1 MRAEVAGE
9 RLLRLAIATDPARG
23 GTGRPGIVYASTP
36 QGGLRRNL
44 TREEA
49 DAFWAWAVVEVLRHT
64 GVRVEELLELTH
76 RSLAAYTLPTTGE
89 VIPLVQI
96 TPSNSRILQVTRYG
110 SAGPRPEGMV
120 MTVNFEL
127 DGQEF
132 IALNGGPE
140 FTFNEAISF
149 QVNCESQ
156 EEVDE
161 FWTKLSDGG
170 EEGPCGWLKDK
181 YGVSWQIV
189 PTVLDEL
196 IRDSDPEKSQPAM
209 KAMLGMR
216 KIDIAELQ
224 RAADQA

>member
-1 MRAEVAGE
+1 M
-9 RLLRLAIATDPARG
+9 AT
-23 GTGRPGIVYASTP
+23 
-36 QGGLRRNL
+36 L
-44 TREEA
+44 TRIIPCLWFDTEGEEA
-49 DAFWAWAVVEVLRHT
+49 AAF
-64 GVRVEELLELTH
+64 
-76 RSLAAYTLPTTGE
+76 YTS
-89 VIPLVQI
+89 IFK
-96 TPSNSRILQVTRYG
+96 NSRVLQVTRYG

-140 FTFNEAISF
+140 FRFNEAISF

-189 PTVLDEL
+189 PTVLEEL
-196 IRDSDPEKSQPAM
+196 IRDPDPEKSQRAM

-216 KIDIAELQ
+216 KIDIAQLQ
-224 RAADQA
+224 HAADHA